1 MTSQDGQG
9 EAAELGQL
17 KEAMHSLPVI
27 EQAKGMFMVLRTWGP
42 DEAFEA
48 LVSISQHTNV
58 KLHDVAAVVVA
69 AGSGSGVSGVDPLVY
84 ARVLEEVRP
93 LFGGLAED
101 SA

>member
-1 MTSQDGQG
+1 MRSHDEFEG
-9 EAAELGQL
+9 AAELGQL
-17 KEAMHSLPVI
+17 REAMYSLPVI

-48 LVSISQHTNV
+48 LVDISQHTNV

-69 AGSGSGVSGVDPLVY
+69 AGSGSGASGLDPRVY
-84 ARVLEEVRP
+84 DRVLAEVRP
-93 LFGGLAED
+93 FFGGLSEG